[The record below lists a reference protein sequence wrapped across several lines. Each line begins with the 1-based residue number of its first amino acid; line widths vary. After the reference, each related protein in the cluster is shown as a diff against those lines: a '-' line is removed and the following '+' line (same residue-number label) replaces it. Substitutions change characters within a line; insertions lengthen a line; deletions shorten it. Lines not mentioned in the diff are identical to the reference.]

1 MSHLQSGN
9 IWPIS
14 ADCCCC
20 HYQVSDGRSVRA
32 LYGLIAV
39 ANQLPDKDAGPA
51 GSAAQELPKA
61 AAEALVKMYAEEAPE
76 KLPIV
81 KQALA
86 RYL

>member
-1 MSHLQSGN
+1 M
-9 IWPIS
+9 
-14 ADCCCC
+14 
-20 HYQVSDGRSVRA
+20 RA

-39 ANQLPDKDAGPA
+39 ANQLPDKEAAPT

-61 AAEALVKMYAEEAPE
+61 AAEALVKMYAAEAPD
-76 KLPIV
+76 KLPLV